1 MAAGLRGRRGLVTG
15 AARGIGRRVAQRL
28 ADEGMRMTLLDVDPA
43 VESVA
48 AEMGAAGVIADL
60 RDEEATRRA
69 LLSAAAGDSDMAGSP
84 DADPVARPLDRD
96 TRGRGD
102 SDAAGDPD
110 GAPYWLLVNNAGVF
124 AKTPLLE
131 MDLGEWDDL
140 HRVNARSMVVVMQAL
155 APAMIASGRGG
166 RVVNM
171 ASMAA
176 KRGTPGEAA
185 YAASKAAVVAL
196 SRIAAMELGPHG
208 ITVNSICPGYVL
220 TEMGSDTRSPDQV
233 AAWTAMSPLGR
244 LGDPA
249 DVAAVVAFLAS
260 DDGAYITGQALNVTG
275 GMCTW

>member
-15 AARGIGRRVAQRL
+15 AARGIGRQVAQRL

-48 AEMGAAGVIADL
+48 AEMGASSLVADL
-60 RDEEATRRA
+60 ADDEATRRA
-69 LLSAAAGDSDMAGSP
+69 LAADI
-84 DADPVARPLDRD
+84 
-96 TRGRGD
+96 
-102 SDAAGDPD
+102 DAAGDAD
-110 GAPYWLLVNNAGVF
+110 ADPYWLLVNNAGVF
-124 AKTPLLE
+124 AKAPLLE
-131 MDLGEWDDL
+131 MDLGQWDDL
-140 HRVNARSMVVVMQAL
+140 QRVNARSMVVVMQAL

-196 SRIAAMELGPHG
+196 SRIAAMELGPHQ

-220 TEMGSDTRSPDQV
+220 TEMGADTRSADQV
-233 AAWTAMSPLGR
+233 AAWEAMSPLGR
-244 LGDPA
+244 LGRPA
-249 DVAAVVAFLAS
+249 DVAAVIAFLAS

>member
-69 LLSAAAGDSDMAGSP
+69 LA
-84 DADPVARPLDRD
+84 
-96 TRGRGD
+96 
-102 SDAAGDPD
+102 SDAAGGPD
-110 GAPYWLLVNNAGVF
+110 AAGNPDADPYWLLVNNAGVF
-124 AKTPLLE
+124 AKTLLLE

-155 APAMIASGRGG
+155 APGMIASGWGG

-220 TEMGSDTRSPDQV
+220 TEMGAATRSPDQV

-249 DVAAVVAFLAS
+249 DVAAVIAFLAS